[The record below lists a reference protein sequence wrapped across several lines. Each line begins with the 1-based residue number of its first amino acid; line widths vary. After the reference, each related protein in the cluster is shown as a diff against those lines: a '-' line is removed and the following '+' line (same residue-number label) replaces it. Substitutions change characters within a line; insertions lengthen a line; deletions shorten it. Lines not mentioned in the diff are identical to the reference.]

1 MGTRVINVNGINR
14 KKTYILEKINQFI
27 HHSYLNKFIDT
38 PKVDEDKL
46 FLLVAMCKDVDIDEK
61 ILEPY
66 IITTILVQ
74 VALDVHEEV
83 STADNLGDLEQKQQ
97 QLKVLAGDYFSGL
110 YYSLLSQIEDITMIK
125 SIAHCIKLI
134 NEHKIRVYRK
144 DSSYEDTIV
153 DSLKIIEGE
162 LFINIANTFGLSKW
176 KSLLSE
182 FLLIKRLY
190 KEKGKFLATGA
201 SIMVNFL
208 NTEAKDL
215 NSGDTNQAAI
225 TKLDVMIT
233 NTRERIQNIMT
244 NSTIDPVILNSL
256 QLMINEVDQPE
267 HYIVEEG

>member
-1 MGTRVINVNGINR
+1 MNDINR

-46 FLLVAMCKDVDIDEK
+46 FLLVAMCNDAEIDDK
-61 ILEPY
+61 TLETY

-83 STADNLGDLEQKQQ
+83 STAEKLGDLEQKKQ

-134 NEHKIRVYRK
+134 NEHKIRVYRQ
-144 DSSYEDTIV
+144 DSSYGDTIV

-162 LFINIANTFGLSKW
+162 LFINIANTFGLSNW
-176 KSLLSE
+176 KSLLLE
-182 FLLIKRLY
+182 ILLLKRLY
-190 KEKGKFLATGA
+190 KEKGKYIETGH
-201 SIMVNFL
+201 SVMINFL
-208 NTEAKDL
+208 NSEARDL
-215 NSGDTNQAAI
+215 NSSASV
-225 TKLDVMIT
+225 TKLDVMIM
-233 NTRERIQNIMT
+233 NTRERIQNIISS
-244 NSTIDPVILNSL
+244 STIDSAILERIHLIINKVDIQPVHSIL
-256 QLMINEVDQPE
+256 
-267 HYIVEEG
+267 EEG